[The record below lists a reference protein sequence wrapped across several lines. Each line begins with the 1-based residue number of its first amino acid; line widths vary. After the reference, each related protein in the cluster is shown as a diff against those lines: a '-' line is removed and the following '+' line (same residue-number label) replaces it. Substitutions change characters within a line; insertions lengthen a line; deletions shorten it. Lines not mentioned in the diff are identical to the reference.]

1 MALNFKQQSKR
12 INLLIFISLL
22 GFISSL
28 PIVLE
33 TLASSEKDIIWNV
46 LREEIEVFFTPANF
60 FIPILIL
67 LVLGIISFMVFSKFN
82 QFIISSLL
90 FLICI
95 HLIFLPSA
103 IGLFQDRFKQAGLK
117 VKEMNKPLAMHKMN
131 FPSFGVYARDT
142 AYRNHNDGQ
151 IILLRSNQIDELG
164 SVTEIYNRSGI
175 SVVIKE

>member
-1 MALNFKQQSKR
+1 M
-12 INLLIFISLL
+12 LIFISLL
-22 GFISSL
+22 GFISSM
-28 PIVLE
+28 PFVLE

-46 LREEIEVFFTPANF
+46 LREEIEVFFTPTNF

-67 LVLGIISFMVFSKFN
+67 LVLGIISFVVFSKFN

-90 FLICI
+90 FLISV

-117 VKEMNKPLAMHKMN
+117 VKDMNKPLAMYKMN

-151 IILLRSNQIDELG
+151 IILLRSNQIDEPG

>member
-1 MALNFKQQSKR
+1 M
-12 INLLIFISLL
+12 IFS
-22 GFISSL
+22 
-28 PIVLE
+28 
-33 TLASSEKDIIWNV
+33 
-46 LREEIEVFFTPANF
+46 R
-60 FIPILIL
+60 
-67 LVLGIISFMVFSKFN
+67 FN

-90 FLICI
+90 FLTSI